1 MNLMNLSLYDTDSTY
16 MISSKC
22 FEALMIY
29 PHTFLDEQNHN
40 NTRWKFWKNVE
51 NKKLKNLKGNKT
63 FSGTNCILI
72 NKENVLIGH
81 EGIS

>member
-1 MNLMNLSLYDTDSTY
+1 MSQTITTHDG
-16 MISSKC
+16 C
-22 FEALMIY
+22 FG
-29 PHTFLDEQNHN
+29 
-40 NTRWKFWKNVE
+40 KNVE